1 MPGRPR
7 GGAANSAKERW
18 HESFTLELDWKGRI
32 SYKAMCTKIQKW
44 CVESEE
50 FSAWMVVMVASN
62 VDVLNVTELY
72 T

>member
-1 MPGRPR
+1 
-7 GGAANSAKERW
+7 
-18 HESFTLELDWKGRI
+18 
-32 SYKAMCTKIQKW
+32 MCTKNQKW

-50 FSAWMVVMVASN
+50 FSGWMVVMVASN